1 MRSYTTAMWKAI
13 GKVHFIVC
21 PPALHAETHEEKSHL
36 DGTSAGVNDKVA
48 VVFIQV
54 AIRLQYN

>member
-1 MRSYTTAMWKAI
+1 M
-13 GKVHFIVC
+13 C